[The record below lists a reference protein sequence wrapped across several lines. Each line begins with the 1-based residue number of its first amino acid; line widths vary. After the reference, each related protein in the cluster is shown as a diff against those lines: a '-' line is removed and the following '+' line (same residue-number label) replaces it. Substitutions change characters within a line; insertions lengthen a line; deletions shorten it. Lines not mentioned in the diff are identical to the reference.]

1 LTPPVLQVFAV
12 TEGVFLTEGSV
23 SGCGGTSFQGRR
35 GMAAKTLGT
44 HLARRYSHCTLRS
57 LIAMVARRAL
67 RLVNGTAGGLLV
79 KPLVV
84 MAARTLGPGPTRL
97 KLVKL
102 AHNLGKPGALVE
114 RPGLAYVE
122 EPTQRAA

>member
-1 LTPPVLQVFAV
+1 
-12 TEGVFLTEGSV
+12 
-23 SGCGGTSFQGRR
+23 
-35 GMAAKTLGT
+35 MAAKTLDR
-44 HLARRYSHCTLRS
+44 HLTWRYSHSTLRS
-57 LIAMVARRAL
+57 LIAMGARRAL
-67 RLVNGTAGGLLV
+67 HLVNGTAGGLLV

-102 AHNLGKPGALVE
+102 AHNLGKPGALAGQPE
-114 RPGLAYVE
+114 LAYVE